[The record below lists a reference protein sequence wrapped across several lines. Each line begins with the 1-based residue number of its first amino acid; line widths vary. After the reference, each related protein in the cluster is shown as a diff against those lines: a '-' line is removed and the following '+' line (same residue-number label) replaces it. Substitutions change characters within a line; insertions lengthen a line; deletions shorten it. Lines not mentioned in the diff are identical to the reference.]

1 MTVKLLTELHLELL
15 TIKGSCTGSS
25 ESTLVKM
32 PHFWKSSVAAQ
43 LCNGLGLFFI
53 HLIVYA
59 AANFLNFLLFTTIH
73 GSMAYDGKISGF
85 VVLLFILFDLI

>member
-25 ESTLVKM
+25 ESTLVRM
-32 PHFWKSSVAAQ
+32 PHFWKSRVAAQ
-43 LCNGLGLFFI
+43 ICLRLGLFFI
-53 HLIVYA
+53 HSILYA
-59 AANFLNFLLFTTIH
+59 AATFLNFLPLVTIH
-73 GSMAYDGKISGF
+73 GSMAYDGKNFWF